1 MSKYGWIL
9 GALTVCL
16 VVQGCSPTEPDPVLE
31 AYSRSVEEVIE
42 QFTTAYNN
50 QDMDEYADCLSDDF
64 VFKVHLSECWGP
76 SPSYPDSEWYL
87 PTELLYT
94 EALFA
99 APESISLEMETL
111 SIEPYDPLTNSV
123 AVECEFSLEV
133 FTVTEPF
140 YEGYK
145 AIGNVEFQLEETS
158 TDVWFIREWEDLSE
172 TKSKERVT
180 WSRVKWIFYEE

>member
-16 VVQGCSPTEPDPVLE
+16 VVQGCSPTDPDPALE
-31 AYSRSVEEVIE
+31 SYSRSAEEVIE
-42 QFTTAYNN
+42 QFTSAYNN
-50 QDMDEYADCLSDDF
+50 KDMDEYADCLSDDF
-64 VFKVHLSECWGP
+64 VFKVHLAECWGP

-99 APESISLEMETL
+99 APESISLEMEILT
-111 SIEPYDPLTNSV
+111 IEPYEPLTNSV
-123 AVECEFSLEV
+123 AVECEFSLKV
-133 FTVTEPF
+133 FLTPTM
-140 YEGYK
+140 GYL
-145 AIGNVEFQLEETS
+145 ATGDVEFQVEETS
-158 TDVWFIREWEDLSE
+158 TDVWFIREWEDISE